1 MRRRDVFELHW
12 SEIVASQGDA
22 LPERLPGT
30 VARELETAWMLSI
43 LSGSLRVPPDE
54 LVWTM
59 LNKKIST
66 GGVAPV
72 TQLNKKRIEVN
83 KKRHYHPV
91 RAALAVAA
99 VLVVLVAVSLHAGPE
114 SPLYGLRRG
123 TERAALALAPN
134 DTGLHA
140 RLASARLS
148 DLLVSLRQ
156 ADYSK
161 APALAAALA
170 QERDAAV
177 AGGADVRSLD
187 AQITSSI
194 PSALAGAP
202 KTVADQVTA
211 SLVKVLPGDTHD
223 DTTTGYRD
231 GYAHGNSPGGWL
243 PGSNGGTHHSGGTQ
257 PTPPPTTGGTGP
269 VDNDGDAPDASPG
282 PKD

>member
-1 MRRRDVFELHW
+1 MRRRDFFELHW
-12 SEIVASQGDA
+12 SEIASAQADA
-22 LPERLPGT
+22 LPERLPST
-30 VARELETAWMLSI
+30 VARELETAWMLSV
-43 LSGSLRVPPDE
+43 LSGSIEVPPDE

-66 GGVAPV
+66 GEPAPV
-72 TQLNKKRIEVN
+72 IALNKKRIEAN

-91 RAALAVAA
+91 RTALAVAA
-99 VLVVLVAVSLHAGPE
+99 VLVALIAVSLRASPE

-123 TERAALALAPN
+123 AERAALAIAPN
-134 DTGLHA
+134 DTGLHV

-148 DLLVSLRQ
+148 DLLVSLRH

-170 QERDAAV
+170 QERSAAL

-194 PSALAGAP
+194 PSALSGVP
-202 KTVADQVTA
+202 EDVADQVTA
-211 SLVKVLPGDTHD
+211 SFPQLLPGDAD
-223 DTTTGYRD
+223 DNPTRDYRNGY
-231 GYAHGNSPGGWL
+231 GHGNSPGKWV
-243 PGSNGGTHHSGGTQ
+243 PGSNGGTHRGGGTK
-257 PTPPPTTGGTGP
+257 PTPPPTTGNTGP